1 MVAPIMRKATI
12 LGLGLSLLL
21 LAPFGLHAQ
30 SGNAV
35 GQTRGSRTITTAVP
49 FLLVS
54 PDSRSGGMG
63 EVGVAIADDANA
75 MHWNPSALAFIDRKM
90 GFAMNYTPW
99 LRSLGIPDI
108 NLMYLSGYYRTG
120 DIGTLGASLRYFS
133 LGTIQLTDQ
142 LGQATGEENPSEF
155 ALDVGYSL
163 RISEV
168 LTGAISLRYYNS
180 RLNSAGNLQTDLR
193 PVNSVAGDVS
203 FMYKKDFVIRG
214 QSNLP
219 VEFSSGI
226 NISNLGPKVSYT
238 QSQSDRDFIPTNIR
252 IGYAFKFF
260 IDEYNTITLT
270 NDFNKLLVP
279 SVQYDSTG
287 ITGGGG
293 RSDAALLEGYFGSF
307 GDSPAGFGG
316 EMGEINI
323 AVGAEYWYREL
334 FAVRAGY
341 FHEPELYGNRKFVN
355 VGAGIRYN
363 VFGLHFA
370 YLIPFEQNHP
380 LQNTLRFT
388 LTYDF
393 DSPGNE

>member
-1 MVAPIMRKATI
+1 MFF
-12 LGLGLSLLL
+12 GLGLALMLLTPL
-21 LAPFGLHAQ
+21 FTRAQ
-30 SGNAV
+30 SGNLA

-49 FLLVS
+49 FLSVA

-75 MHWNPSALAFIDRKM
+75 MHWNAAGLAFIDRQM
-90 GFAMNYTPW
+90 GFAMNYSPW
-99 LRSLGIPDI
+99 LRALGIPDI
-108 NLMYLSGYYRTG
+108 NLMYLSGYLRTG
-120 DIGTLGASLRYFS
+120 EIGAVGASLRYFS
-133 LGTIQLTDQ
+133 LGEIALTDQ
-142 LGQATGEENPSEF
+142 LGQSIGFENPSEF
-155 ALDVGYSL
+155 ALDVGYAL
-163 RISEV
+163 QISKV
-168 LTGAISLRYYNS
+168 LTGAITLRYFNS
-180 RLNSAGNLQTDLR
+180 RLNSAGNLQNELR
-193 PVNSVAGDVS
+193 PVNSVAGDIS
-203 FMYKKDFVIRG
+203 FMYKKNFVIRG
-214 QSNLP
+214 QNNVP

-238 QSQSDRDFIPTNIR
+238 QSQSDRDFIPTTLR
-252 IGYAFKFF
+252 VGYAFKFF
-260 IDEYNTITLT
+260 LDEYNSITLT
-270 NDFNKLLVP
+270 NDFTKLMVP
-279 SVQYDSTG
+279 SVQFDSTG

-307 GDSPAGFGG
+307 SDSPEGFAG

-341 FHEPELYGNRKFVN
+341 FHEPELYGNRKFIN

-370 YLIPFEQNHP
+370 YLVPFEQNHP

-393 DSPGNE
+393 ESAGNE

>member
-1 MVAPIMRKATI
+1 MRKVTFF
-12 LGLGLSLLL
+12 GLLISLLL
-21 LAPFGLHAQ
+21 ILPQFLMGQ

-49 FLLVS
+49 FLMVA

-75 MHWNPSALAFIDRKM
+75 MHWNPSSLAFIDRQM
-90 GFAMNYTPW
+90 GFAMNYSPW

-120 DIGTLGASLRYFS
+120 DVGTLGASLRYFS

-155 ALDVGYSL
+155 ALDLAYAL
-163 RISEV
+163 KISEV

-180 RLNSAGNLQTDLR
+180 RLNSAGNLNTELR
-193 PVNSVAGDVS
+193 PVNSVSGDIS
-203 FMYKKDFVIRG
+203 FLYKKSFVIRG

-226 NISNLGPKVSYT
+226 NISNIGPKVSYT
-238 QSQSDRDFIPTNIR
+238 QSQSDRDFIPTNLR

-279 SVQYDSTG
+279 SVLFDSTG

-293 RSDAALLEGYFGSF
+293 RSDKPLLDGYFGSF
-307 GDSPAGFGG
+307 ADSPAGFGG
-316 EMGEINI
+316 ELGEVNI

-341 FHEPELYGNRKFVN
+341 FHEPELYGNRKFIN
-355 VGAGIRYN
+355 VGGGIRYN

-393 DSPGNE
+393 ESAGNE